1 MGLIE
6 GRVGGKGG
14 LALRGD
20 VLGELDS
27 YRAAYCVHVSIFR
40 LLETRTP
47 RPAAAGDLLSFKYA
61 APSAICSS

>member
-1 MGLIE
+1 VGLIE

-40 LLETRTP
+40 LLETRTLVQ
-47 RPAAAGDLLSFKYA
+47 RLLV
-61 APSAICSS
+61 IC